1 MRRYLKVWYL
11 LTINSFSTA
20 LFSRLGAILFLLGKI
35 LRFLFFLGFLV
46 ILVSQTKVLA
56 GYTIYQVVF
65 FFLTFNLIDTLAQ
78 LFFREVYR
86 FRPKVVRGDFD
97 LDLVKPISPLF
108 KALAGGA
115 DPLDLFM
122 LIPHLGILLFVVNK
136 LSINSPLFIFLF
148 LFLLFNSFF
157 IATGFHILV
166 LSLGILT
173 TEVDH
178 SIMIYRDL
186 TQMGRVPIDIY
197 QQPVR
202 ALLTFVIPVGIMMTF
217 PVKALMGLLS
227 VSGVIVSFIFGLGFF
242 FFSLFI
248 WRYSLTQYAS
258 ASS

>member
-1 MRRYLKVWYL
+1 MRKYLKVWFL
-11 LTINSFSTA
+11 LTVNSFSTA
-20 LFSRLGAILFLLGKI
+20 LFSRFGAGLFLLGKI

-97 LDLVKPISPLF
+97 LDLVKPFSPLF

-115 DPLDLFM
+115 DPLDLFL

-148 LFLLFNSFF
+148 LGLLFNSFL
-157 IATGFHILV
+157 IATGFHIVV

-178 SIMIYRDL
+178 AIMIYRDL
-186 TQMGRVPIDIY
+186 TQMGRIPVDIY

-202 ALLTFVIPVGIMMTF
+202 ALLTFLVPVGIMMTF
-217 PVKALMGLLS
+217 PAKALMGLLS
-227 VSGVIVSFIFGLGFF
+227 ISGVIVSFIFGLGFF

-248 WRYSLTQYAS
+248 WRYSLTQYSS

>member
-1 MRRYLKVWYL
+1 MRKYLKIWSL

-35 LRFLFFLGFLV
+35 LRFLFFLGFLIV
-46 ILVSQTKVLA
+46 LVSQTKVLA
-56 GYTIYQVVF
+56 GYTTYQVIF
-65 FFLTFNLIDTLAQ
+65 FFLTFNLIDSLAQ

-97 LDLVKPISPLF
+97 LDLVKPFNPLF

-122 LIPHLGILLFVVNK
+122 LLPYLGTLLFVANK
-136 LSINSPLFIFLF
+136 LSINSALFIFLF
-148 LFLLFNSFF
+148 LGLLFNSFL

-186 TQMGRVPIDIY
+186 TQMGRIPIDIY

-202 ALLTFVIPVGIMMTF
+202 AILTFIVPVGIMMTF
-217 PVKALMGLLS
+217 PAKALMGLLS